1 MSPFK
6 DQALPLHVFLNY
18 CFFAISLKF
27 IGCPPYHQHQGC
39 NRCPSVIIFKV
50 IKCQHLHPTF
60 KSTRIIISVYKCQ
73 TAIICVWV
81 PSSCHLTMSSAS
93 SGLKNHTKGIKVIN
107 DHIIFIKSTR
117 TIKPSTVGPRTSSR
131 PLQPP
136 QSHKETSK
144 GQDPSWHHLWGC
156 QAFS

>member
-27 IGCPPYHQHQGC
+27 VGCPPYHQHQGC

-81 PSSCHLTMSSAS
+81 PSSCHITMSSAS
-93 SGLKNHTKGIKVIN
+93 SGLQNHLHHTRGPPRVKISSVGMLGLGLLLGYHDN
-107 DHIIFIKSTR
+107 II
-117 TIKPSTVGPRTSSR
+117 
-131 PLQPP
+131 
-136 QSHKETSK
+136 
-144 GQDPSWHHLWGC
+144 
-156 QAFS
+156 A

>member
-60 KSTRIIISVYKCQ
+60 KSTRIIISVSKCQ
-73 TAIICVWV
+73 TTIICVWV
-81 PSSCHLTMSSAS
+81 PSSCHLTMLSAS
-93 SGLKNHTKGIKVIN
+93 SGLQDHTKDLNHLNHTRGPPRVKISSVGMLGLLLGYH
-107 DHIIFIKSTR
+107 DIII
-117 TIKPSTVGPRTSSR
+117 
-131 PLQPP
+131 
-136 QSHKETSK
+136 E
-144 GQDPSWHHLWGC
+144 
-156 QAFS
+156 